1 MKYTNLFKLITKGH
15 AEIDAYL
22 EDVNVDQ
29 FKHDVRRTVKANTP
43 KESIIT
49 AIKGLQS
56 LIDTEAE
63 NQ

>member
-1 MKYTNLFKLITKGH
+1 MEYTNLFELITNEH

-22 EDVNVDQ
+22 EDVNLEQ
-29 FKHDVRRTVKANTP
+29 FKNDVRRTVQANTP

-56 LIDTEAE
+56 LLDTEAE